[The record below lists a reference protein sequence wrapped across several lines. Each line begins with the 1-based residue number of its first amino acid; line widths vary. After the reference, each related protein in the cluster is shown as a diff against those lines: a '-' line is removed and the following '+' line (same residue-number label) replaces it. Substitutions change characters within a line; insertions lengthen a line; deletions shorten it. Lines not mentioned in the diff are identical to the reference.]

1 MATVKTY
8 DTKCFELAEFF
19 LADCPD
25 ICTEAAKITM
35 AQQIQQTIEDE
46 IDFMRSIEGKV
57 Q

>member
-1 MATVKTY
+1 MAKTF
-8 DTKCFELAEFF
+8 DPKCYELAEAF

-46 IDFMRSIEGKV
+46 IDFMRTVAGKV
-57 Q
+57 S